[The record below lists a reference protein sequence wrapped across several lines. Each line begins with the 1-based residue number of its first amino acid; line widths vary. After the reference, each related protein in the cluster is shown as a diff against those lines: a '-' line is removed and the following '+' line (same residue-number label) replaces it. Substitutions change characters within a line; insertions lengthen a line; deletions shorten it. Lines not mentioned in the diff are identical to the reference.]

1 MKISLHL
8 KSSLQKLTSK
18 EDEKEE
24 EGSSLVTPA
33 YENGNAL
40 SQRLRTKQVTQF
52 PDSSPSSSAEDS
64 DDQDYSSDEATSKKK
79 NLQKSRNKS
88 TSKKKATTKRVT
100 KSTMSRPSKK
110 QKTTAKQSHIS
121 ASENGE
127 TGDEASS
134 VSSNTEIKKAK
145 VDVEKSEQINQDN
158 TITLFSLGSFRN
170 FVLARR
176 KALQEER
183 EKRTRKS
190 LNSLSE
196 EDQIQLAMKLSLI
209 QKN

>member
-8 KSSLQKLTSK
+8 KGSLQKLTSK

-52 PDSSPSSSAEDS
+52 PDSSPSSSSEDS
-64 DDQDYSSDEATSKKK
+64 DDQDYSSDEATLKKK
-79 NLQKSRNKS
+79 KIQKSRSKR
-88 TSKKKATTKRVT
+88 TEKKKATKRVA
-100 KSTMSRPSKK
+100 KSTVSRPSKK
-110 QKTTAKQSHIS
+110 QKTRAKQSHIY

-134 VSSNTEIKKAK
+134 VSSNSEFKKAK
-145 VDVEKSEQINQDN
+145 ADVEKSEQINQDN

-196 EDQIQLAMKLSLI
+196 EDQIQLAMKLSLL